1 MLPVVVV
8 FVVFVVFVVVV
19 EVPGSVVPAMEGVVE
34 DSVFGSVGEAGVS
47 VPALGVAPEPA
58 VAAVPGDWELPLDD
72 DELADVAESSAH
84 ATPFPVAM
92 AVPIPNATARRPTRP
107 T

>member
-1 MLPVVVV
+1 VLPVV
-8 FVVFVVFVVVV
+8 VVFVVFVVVV
-19 EVPGSVVPAMEGVVE
+19 EVPGSAVPAMECVVE

-47 VPALGVAPEPA
+47 VPALGVAPESA
-58 VAAVPGDWELPLDD
+58 VAAVPGDWELPLDE

>member
-1 MLPVVVV
+1 VLPVVVV
-8 FVVFVVFVVVV
+8 VVVVV
-19 EVPGSVVPAMEGVVE
+19 EVPGSVVPGVKE

-47 VPALGVAPEPA
+47 VPPLSVAPDPA
-58 VAAVPGDWELPLDD
+58 DSAAPGDWELPLDD
-72 DELADVAESSAH
+72 DELADVAESSAQ
-84 ATPFPVAM
+84 ATPLPVAM